1 MTRWSGGICNPLE
14 VIEQIIFH
22 LKGARSTIPAPAL
35 LATMVDMLDVAP
47 MGDGDAKGT
56 LNAARRVTSSDGWC
70 R

>member
-1 MTRWSGGICNPLE
+1 LTRWSGGICNPLE

-22 LKGARSTIPAPAL
+22 LKGARSTMPAPAL
-35 LATMVDMLDVAP
+35 LAKMVDMLDVVP